1 MIYLPVQKKYL
12 LKAALLLSILH
23 FVSIDSLLAQTQQQD
38 SISAKRMLNGQYIRQ
53 YLRNIDFSYVSPGGE
68 IGAPTN
74 YVMSA
79 KFNAV
84 FFLLG
89 TEKLPVAF
97 TLEPEVSIR
106 VRKEVSAGV
115 RTPSY
120 RLAGIAH
127 IRLGQH
133 IDHYSYLDAGFTH
146 HSNGQDGPALNP
158 DGSLNTKT
166 GNFTTN
172 YILANY
178 RTGNFRPGDAP
189 GEGYSINHSV
199 GIQLHRLFR
208 FEKAIKSDYGFTRL
222 VYEFSLRHYM
232 NNGDLKHV
240 AASKSKEVWR
250 LNAGFSYSTNTI
262 RGYHFFSVERRANT
276 EASFHYSLPFMP
288 NTFLMGAIGYYG
300 EDPYNIYYR
309 NRYGYARFGIS
320 ASLASLSNIRY

>member
-1 MIYLPVQKKYL
+1 MCLVNS
-12 LKAALLLSILH
+12 LSIGL
-23 FVSIDSLLAQTQQQD
+23 SLARPQEPD
-38 SISAKRMLNGQYIRQ
+38 SIPIKKMLNGQYIQQ
-53 YLRNIDFSYVSPGGE
+53 YLRNVNFSYVSPGGE

-74 YVMSA
+74 YVMAA

-89 TEKLPVAF
+89 TDKLPVAF

-120 RLAGIAH
+120 RLAGITH
-127 IRLGQH
+127 IRLGTH
-133 IDHYSYLDAGFTH
+133 IKHYSYLDVGFTH
-146 HSNGQDGPALNP
+146 HSNGQDGNAINP

-178 RTGNFRPGDAP
+178 RTGNFRDSGAP
-189 GEGYSINHSV
+189 GEGYSFNHSV
-199 GIQLHRLFR
+199 GIQLHRLFK
-208 FEKAIKSDYGFTRL
+208 FERAIKSDYGFTRL
-222 VYEFSLRHYM
+222 VYEFSLRHYL
-232 NNGDLKHV
+232 NKESIKH
-240 AASKSKEVWR
+240 AIANQSKEGWR

-288 NTFLMGAIGYYG
+288 NTFLMGAVGYYG

-309 NRYGYARFGIS
+309 NHYGYMRFGIS
-320 ASLASLSNIRY
+320 ASLASLSDIR